1 MAVIHYDRDA
11 SLEPV
16 RARRVAIVGYGSQ
29 GHAHALNLRDSGVD
43 VRVGLHASS
52 RSRNKAAAAGLRVLS
67 VADAAREADLIMM
80 LAPDQ
85 TQKQIYDNDIE
96 KHLTRGK
103 ALFFA
108 HGFNVHFSQI
118 KAPPGIDVVLIA
130 PKAPGHL
137 VRRLYEEGQGTPALI
152 AVHQD
157 ASGQAHELGLSYARA
172 LGVTRAGVLETTF
185 KEETETDLFG
195 EQAVLCGGIT
205 ALVQAGYDTL
215 VQAGYQ
221 EESAYFE
228 CLHELKLIVDLM
240 YEGGIGWM
248 RHSVSDTAEYGDYT
262 RGPRIINDAVRA
274 EMKKILREIQSGQF
288 AREWILENQAGRPVF
303 EKSREEGRAHRIEDV
318 GARLREMMSWIRNIR
333 KDHSEPAQQNQQQQH
348 AAVIDYPVQRS
359 GAV

>member
-1 MAVIHYDRDA
+1 MAVIYYDRDA
-11 SLEPV
+11 SMEPV
-16 RARRVAIVGYGSQ
+16 RGRRVAIVGYGSQ

-52 RSRNKAAAAGLRVLS
+52 RSRVKAQGAGLRVLS
-67 VADAAREADLIMM
+67 VADAAREADLVMM

-85 TQKQIYDNDIE
+85 TQKQIYDNEIE

-108 HGFNVHFSQI
+108 HGFNIHYGQI
-118 KAPPGIDVVLIA
+118 KPPPGVDVVLIA

-152 AVHQD
+152 AVQQD

-172 LGVTRAGVLETTF
+172 LGATRAGVLETTF

-195 EQAVLCGGIT
+195 EQAVLCGGVT
-205 ALVQAGYDTL
+205 ALVQAGFDTL

-262 RGPRIINDAVRA
+262 RGPRIVGEAARA
-274 EMKKILREIQSGQF
+274 EMKKILREIQSGVF
-288 AREWILENQAGRPVF
+288 AKEWILENQAGRPVF
-303 EKSREEGRAHRIEDV
+303 DKLREEGKTHRIEDV

-333 KDHSEPAQQNQQQQH
+333 KDSSEPVQQQQQP
-348 AAVIDYPVQRS
+348 AAVIEYPMQRS